1 MDTGTDFCRARRR
14 SKTYNVEH
22 NVVGPC
28 MQHWLI
34 TRTPTELARVL
45 SHENPFDARNHK
57 QTQPN
62 VELDDEG
69 EVCDTCQRMFRTI
82 HALSVHKVKAHGE
95 RNKYRAQVV
104 STNCPGCDKSF
115 SNIHNAQSHWAKQI
129 CVRNQTARRSFA
141 DIEAQSHVPSQPKA
155 DSPRQEGDNHVL
167 SALGAARDN
176 VATGAPIAPQNESVT
191 SSITVSGQAGNTVLP
206 QGTSGDAVALEGT
219 AGC

>member
-1 MDTGTDFCRARRR
+1 
-14 SKTYNVEH
+14 
-22 NVVGPC
+22 

-34 TRTPTELARVL
+34 TRTPTDLTKVL
-45 SHENPFDARNHK
+45 SYVNPFDARNHK
-57 QTQPN
+57 RTQQN
-62 VELDDEG
+62 DELADEG

-104 STNCPGCDKSF
+104 SATCPGCDKSF

-141 DIEAQSHVPSQPKA
+141 DIEAQSHVPSQPQA
-155 DSPRQEGDNHVL
+155 DSPR
-167 SALGAARDN
+167 
-176 VATGAPIAPQNESVT
+176 IAPQNESVT
-191 SSITVSGQAGNTVLP
+191 SPITVSGQAGNTVLP